1 MEKVKNI
8 FYKTVLTIL
17 IIFVGYVTYCSV
29 FKIYQPK
36 ETLNPMVIIL
46 ATILMILVFTQLK
59 RILKKVPQKYSNYI
73 ALGLSIIFFV
83 GMSVFGNLVTSIPTF
98 DLSNVIREANIMV
111 QNGGKF
117 ATEEYFSVYSN
128 QVPLTILIYYIFKIG
143 SLFNIQ
149 NLKGFAIVIN
159 SLFVAIT
166 SFFTYLSVKKL
177 KGYKEGLISLIF
189 FIINPIFYLTASYF
203 YSDTLCMPFAAI
215 AFYIFIIT
223 KNETSLKKKIFLEA
237 IAGVLLAIGFKIRVV
252 LGILLIA
259 VLMVKVIS
267 SEQRKKYSII
277 TIILSFVLG
286 LGICAFLEKIHE
298 PIINKDLKYP
308 STHWLM
314 MGTNYKTDGRYN
326 AEDFLFTKNS
336 GTYSQKQ
343 ESTIKKAKERIF
355 EIGPIG
361 IIPFMAKK
369 LDVNWSNGSY
379 DYFIKLM
386 NSEKVNGLYEYVV
399 GNKRIFI
406 TYFYQIC
413 KTTILFLLFM
423 AIINEIKNK
432 DGINSK
438 YSNLYIAIFGAFLFY
453 LIWEVLTRYSLT
465 FLPWLIILFSIGI
478 EETNT
483 LSNIIFKK
491 IKIPVNIT
499 KRVLSILTIV
509 ITAILFIINY
519 DKYAVKKNDYIDK
532 RVMQISSEQGDL
544 IPKIANNNIK
554 QTFKTGKSFNNI
566 AIMMT
571 KENTKNITNYIFKL
585 KDSNGK
591 ELVEQKFTSEQ
602 VKNNK
607 LKSFDFKRI
616 KPIGVQQ
623 YIIEIYSND
632 ATQDNSIGI
641 ATFYQDKYDAYPNGN
656 IILNGEEKQ
665 ADFTFQVQ
673 NKVKRTYVN
682 KKIYIFVSITVI
694 FIEIFAFYPYLF
706 YNSKRKNEI

>member
-1 MEKVKNI
+1 MN
-8 FYKTVLTIL
+8 F
-17 IIFVGYVTYCSV
+17 
-29 FKIYQPK
+29 
-36 ETLNPMVIIL
+36 
-46 ATILMILVFTQLK
+46 
-59 RILKKVPQKYSNYI
+59 
-73 ALGLSIIFFV
+73 
-83 GMSVFGNLVTSIPTF
+83 
-98 DLSNVIREANIMV
+98 
-111 QNGGKF
+111 
-117 ATEEYFSVYSN
+117 
-128 QVPLTILIYYIFKIG
+128 
-143 SLFNIQ
+143 
-149 NLKGFAIVIN
+149 
-159 SLFVAIT
+159 
-166 SFFTYLSVKKL
+166 
-177 KGYKEGLISLIF
+177 
-189 FIINPIFYLTASYF
+189 
-203 YSDTLCMPFAAI
+203 
-215 AFYIFIIT
+215 
-223 KNETSLKKKIFLEA
+223 
-237 IAGVLLAIGFKIRVV
+237 
-252 LGILLIA
+252 
-259 VLMVKVIS
+259 
-267 SEQRKKYSII
+267 
-277 TIILSFVLG
+277 
-286 LGICAFLEKIHE
+286 
-298 PIINKDLKYP
+298 
-308 STHWLM
+308 HWLM

-509 ITAILFIINY
+509 ITAILFIINF

-571 KENTKNITNYIFKL
+571 KENTKNITNYIFK
-585 KDSNGK
+585 
-591 ELVEQKFTSEQ
+591 
-602 VKNNK
+602 
-607 LKSFDFKRI
+607 
-616 KPIGVQQ
+616 
-623 YIIEIYSND
+623 
-632 ATQDNSIGI
+632 
-641 ATFYQDKYDAYPNGN
+641 
-656 IILNGEEKQ
+656 
-665 ADFTFQVQ
+665 
-673 NKVKRTYVN
+673 
-682 KKIYIFVSITVI
+682 
-694 FIEIFAFYPYLF
+694 
-706 YNSKRKNEI
+706 

>member
-1 MEKVKNI
+1 MERIKTV
-8 FYKTVLTIL
+8 FYKTIL
-17 IIFVGYVTYCSV
+17 IILVILVGYVTYCSV

-36 ETLNPMVIIL
+36 ETLNPMIIIF
-46 ATILMILVFTQLK
+46 ATIVMILVFIQIK
-59 RILKKVPQKYSNYI
+59 RIFKKIPEKYSNYLAI
-73 ALGLSIIFFV
+73 GLSIIFFI

-98 DLSNVIREANIMV
+98 DLSNIIREANIMV

-117 ATEEYFSVYSN
+117 VTEDYFSVYSN
-128 QVPLTILIYYIFKIG
+128 QVPLTILVYYIFKLG
-143 SLFNIQ
+143 SMFNIQ
-149 NLKGFAIVIN
+149 NLKSFAIVIN

-177 KGYKEGLISLIF
+177 RDYKDGLITLIF
-189 FIINPIFYLTASYF
+189 FIINPIFYLTSSYF
-203 YSDTLCMPFAAI
+203 YTDTLCMPFAAI

-223 KNETSLKKKIFLEA
+223 KNETSLRKKIFLEA

-259 VLMVKVIS
+259 VLMVKIIS
-267 SEQRKKYSII
+267 NEQRKIYSII

-286 LGICAFLEKIHE
+286 LGICTILEKKHD
-298 PIINKDLKYP
+298 PIINEDLKYP

-326 AEDFLFTKNS
+326 AEDFYFTKNS
-336 GTYSQKQ
+336 GSYSQKL
-343 ESTIKKAKERIF
+343 ENTINKSKERIS
-355 EIGPIG
+355 EIGPLKM
-361 IIPFMAKK
+361 IPFLAKK

-413 KTTILFLLFM
+413 KTIILFLLFM
-423 AIINEIKNK
+423 AIINELKNK
-432 DGINSK
+432 DGINSD
-438 YSNLYIAIFGAFLFY
+438 YSSLYIAIFGAFLFY

-465 FLPWLIILFSIGI
+465 FLPWLMILFTTGMD
-478 EETNT
+478 EFETSLNSV
-483 LSNIIFKK
+483 LGK
-491 IKIPVNIT
+491 IKVQVIT
-499 KRVLSILTIV
+499 SKKVLSVLTIV
-509 ITAILFIINY
+509 ISVVLLVTNF
-519 DKYAVKKNDYIDK
+519 DKYAVKKNNYLDK
-532 RVMQISSEQGDL
+532 RVMQISSEQGNL
-544 IPKIANNNIK
+544 IPKIANNNVK
-554 QTFKTGKSFNNI
+554 QTFKTNKSFNII

-571 KENTKNITNYIFKL
+571 KEDTKNITHYVFKL
-585 KDSNGK
+585 KDNNGK
-591 ELVEQKFTSEQ
+591 ELVEQKFTSEH

-607 LKSFDFKRI
+607 LKSFNFQKIRP
-616 KPIGVQQ
+616 KGEQQ
-623 YIIEIYSND
+623 YIIEIYSTD

-641 ATFYQDKYDAYPNGN
+641 STFYQDRYDAYPNGN
-656 IILNGEEKQ
+656 IILNGEERK

-673 NKVKRTYVN
+673 NKVNRTYVN
-682 KKIYIFVSITVI
+682 KKIYICLSIIVI

-706 YNSKRKNEI
+706 YNSKRKKEI